1 MKMPTNENELRVYAL
16 GYVDGNVH
24 GVEDSNKTLEM
35 RYWYKRG
42 YDAGIADY
50 CTEENKFEGETK

>member
-1 MKMPTNENELRVYAL
+1 MYAL

-50 CTEENKFEGETK
+50 CTEENNFEGETA